1 MATFTPPSGRQ
12 NLSRA
17 IRFCAI
23 LISFLLLCCA
33 TTAFADFQIAVT
45 NQWWSEAS
53 AKSISQSGTNQ
64 AEIVQALRDVP
75 KSQRPGLQFL
85 VENMPRQDLQ
95 SLSAAFLLENV
106 AQAYESRDK
115 APWGKTIPDELFFN
129 YVLPYAN
136 INEQR
141 EAWRKSLYEKCAP
154 LVKDCKTP
162 GEAAQRLNE
171 KLFPLVKVKYSTQ
184 RKKADQSPSESIES
198 GLASCTGLS
207 ILLIDACRSVGIPAR
222 LVGIPNWADNRGNHT
237 WVEVWDTSWHFTGAA
252 EPDPKG
258 LDHTWFEADAA
269 QATRDSKEHAI
280 YATSFKKTD
289 LPFPLVWAP
298 DLDYISAINVTDNYT
313 PKSKLKHIDK
323 TRLLVK
329 VLDRPAGNRIT
340 SKICITDPNDS
351 AVHFEGTSRDEKFDS
366 NDMLAFELLQSHTYK
381 IQVQAGKHTLNHEFA
396 TSTNSQQMLVLD
408 LAETATAFTIVTPQ
422 LKPKDQAKLK
432 SALTDFFNA
441 SLEKQSGWKFDHSL
455 ETLLQKNE
463 PAVRQIAWEAYRNA
477 DIHQD
482 LKHDYEAKQV
492 RFQKY
497 LSPYTVKYVGQKP
510 AHGWPLF
517 IAMHGGGG
525 TAKEVNDSQWKM
537 MQGYYHDQSSVPG
550 YIYVALRAPND
561 EWNGFYDDY
570 VYPLVNNLIHQ
581 FLIFGETDPN
591 KVFIM
596 GYSHGGYGAFAIGPK
611 MPDHFA
617 AIHAS
622 AAAPTDG
629 ETSAKTLRNT
639 PFAFM
644 IGEKDDAYG
653 RIERCRAFNETV
665 KKLRGERTDI
675 YPVTMEYQPGYG
687 HGGLPDKDK
696 IKDMYPFIRN
706 PVPTELNW
714 ELTDGVIKNFFWLQ
728 VPQPAKKQEIQA
740 ACHNNRIVVTTTN
753 ITVASLLLDG
763 RLIDF
768 SRPVTVELN
777 GHSSTCKLQ
786 PSLLTLC
793 ESLLER
799 ADCDLAFSTKMKLE
813 F

>member
-1 MATFTPPSGRQ
+1 METF
-12 NLSRA
+12 L
-17 IRFCAI
+17 
-23 LISFLLLCCA
+23 
-33 TTAFADFQIAVT
+33 
-45 NQWWSEAS
+45 
-53 AKSISQSGTNQ
+53 SQSGRHSPAPRSLTSLLFRLLLGLSCLATIDAHAQDTKRWWSDTAEKALSQADTNRT
-64 AEIVQALRDVP
+64 EILKALQEVP
-75 KSQRPGLQFL
+75 KAQRDGMQFL
-85 VENMPRQDLQ
+85 VENMPRQDIQ
-95 SLSAAFLLENV
+95 SLSASFLLENV
-106 AQAYESRDK
+106 SEAYKSRGEFS
-115 APWGKTIPDELFFN
+115 WGKTIPDELFLN
-129 YVLPYAN
+129 YILPYAN
-136 INEQR
+136 INEKR

-162 GEAAQRLNE
+162 AEAAQRLNE

-184 RKKADQSPSESIES
+184 RKKADQSPSESIET

-222 LVGIPNWADNRGNHT
+222 LVGIPNWVDNRGNHT
-237 WVEVWDTSWHFTGAA
+237 WVEIWDQRWHFTGAA

-269 QATRDSKEHAI
+269 QAIKDSKEHAI

-298 DLDYISAINVTDNYT
+298 ELDYVSAINVTDNYT
-313 PKSKLKHIDK
+313 AKTKLAENK
-323 TRLLVK
+323 TRLLIK
-329 VLDRPAGNRIT
+329 VLDRPVGKRIT
-340 SKICITDPNDS
+340 SNIRITDSTDPKI
-351 AVHFEGTSRDEKFDS
+351 HFEGTSRDEKFDS
-366 NDMLAFELLQSHTYK
+366 NDMFSAELIQSHTYK
-381 IQVQAGKHTLNHEFA
+381 IEVRSGKRTLNKEFQA
-396 TSTNSQQMLVLD
+396 STNSQQVLILD
-408 LAETATAFTIVTPQ
+408 FSGATLEPASTAPQ
-422 LKPKDQAKLK
+422 LRPREQAKLK
-432 SALTDFFNA
+432 TALNNYFNA
-441 SLEKQSGWKFDHSL
+441 TSNDQVAWKFDRSL
-455 ETLLQKNE
+455 ENLLQKNE
-463 PAVRQIAWEAYRNA
+463 SAVRQIAWEAYRTA
-477 DIHQD
+477 AIHKD
-482 LKHDYEAKQV
+482 LKSDYDAKQV
-492 RFQKY
+492 RFENY

-510 AHGWPLF
+510 ANGWPLF

-525 TAKEVNDSQWKM
+525 TAKEVNDSQWKI
-537 MQGYYHDQSSVPG
+537 MQSYYHDQTSVPG

-561 EWNGFYDDY
+561 TWNGFYDDY
-570 VYPLVNNLIHQ
+570 VYPLVANLIRQ

-639 PFAFM
+639 TFAFM
-644 IGEKDDAYG
+644 IGEKDEAYG
-653 RIERCRAFNETV
+653 RIQRCRAFNETIQ
-665 KKLRGERTDI
+665 KLRGERTDI

-696 IKDMYPFIRN
+696 IKDMYPSVRN
-706 PVPTELNW
+706 PVPTDLTW
-714 ELTDGVIKNFFWLQ
+714 EMTDTVIKDFFWLQ
-728 VPQPAKKQEIQA
+728 VPSPAKKQEIQA
-740 ACHNNRIVVTTTN
+740 NCHDNRVVVSTTN
-753 ITVASLLLDG
+753 VTAANLLLDS

-768 SRPVTVELN
+768 KRPVTIELN

-793 ESLLER
+793 QSLLER
-799 ADCDLAFSTKMKLE
+799 GDPDLASTTKVKLD